1 MNLPEP
7 VTRKDAL
14 AAGFTDS
21 ELSGSGWHRL
31 RRGVYLPAGQYAGNL
46 SALQRHLLQARAAA
60 AASSD
65 DAVISHVTAAVAH
78 GLPIWAIPL
87 ERVHLSRDR
96 RSGARSG
103 PQTVLHAAPFAAADV
118 VSVADLRVTSV
129 ARTVVDLARTLQFEQ
144 AVVVGDAALQLGKTT
159 VAELF
164 GQLEQARHRPGAAVA
179 RRAVQFLDGRA
190 ESPGESRS
198 RVALSRWGK
207 LPKPELQPSV
217 FDEKGRFVGRVDFL
231 FPELGVIGEFD
242 GEGKYRKEEQ
252 RGTRTAD
259 EVVVAEKIREDALR
273 ALGWIV
279 VRWTWP
285 QLSGVRWL
293 DRLAAAGEIGRP
305 SRRIGSWCPTPAVGL
320 GNP

>member
-1 MNLPEP
+1 MDLPEP

-31 RRGVYLPAGQYAGNL
+31 RRGVYLPAGPYAGNL
-46 SALQRHLLQARAAA
+46 NALQRHLLQASATAS
-60 AASSD
+60 ASSD

-87 ERVHLSRDR
+87 ERVHLSRSR
-96 RSGARSG
+96 QSGARSG
-103 PQTVLHAAPFAAADV
+103 PRLVVHAAPFVAADI
-118 VSVADLRVTSV
+118 VSVAGLQVTSV
-129 ARTVVDLARTLQFEQ
+129 ARTVVDLARTIPFEQ

-159 VAELF
+159 VSELAD
-164 GQLEQARHRPGAAVA
+164 QLEQATRRPGAAGA
-179 RRAVQFLDGRA
+179 RRVLQFLDGRA

-198 RVALSRWGK
+198 RVALSRWGT
-207 LPKPELQPSV
+207 PPNPELQPSV
-217 FDEKGRFVGRVDFL
+217 FDEKGRFLARVDFL

-242 GEGKYRKEEQ
+242 GEGKYRREEL

-259 EVVVAEKIREDALR
+259 DVVIAEKIREDALR

-285 QLSGVRWL
+285 ELGGRRWL
-293 DRLAAAGEIGRP
+293 DRLATAGEIGRR
-305 SRRIGSWCPTPAVGL
+305 SGRIGSWRPTPARRL
-320 GNP
+320 SNP